1 MQVNTSSDDATA
13 TTPLLE
19 KDRNGGG
26 DGGWWGKVLVLD
38 VEEAKNQVLFSLT
51 MILTNAFYNAIPLVS
66 VMFAGHLGHLQPGAT
81 LANSWATVTGFAFMG
96 GSYIF
101 ELDNYS
107 DLNVCRGILDYKS
120 ICLFLEEEKDVYCF
134 LANKI
139 SAFYCFFCF
148 HEAITDAVLSV
159 QIHPELGAF
168 DQLEQNATN
177 AKIPFYERYG
187 MF

>member
-1 MQVNTSSDDATA
+1 MYLIREKVTEKLSHLLADSPNNSAASLNSSQTEN
-13 TTPLLE
+13 P
-19 KDRNGGG
+19 
-26 DGGWWGKVLVLD
+26 
-38 VEEAKNQVLFSLT
+38 Q
-51 MILTNAFYNAIPLVS
+51 
-66 VMFAGHLGHLQPGAT
+66 
-81 LANSWATVTGFAFMG
+81 G

>member
-1 MQVNTSSDDATA
+1 MYLIREKVTEKLSHLLADSPNNSAASLNSSQTEN
-13 TTPLLE
+13 P
-19 KDRNGGG
+19 
-26 DGGWWGKVLVLD
+26 
-38 VEEAKNQVLFSLT
+38 Q
-51 MILTNAFYNAIPLVS
+51 
-66 VMFAGHLGHLQPGAT
+66 
-81 LANSWATVTGFAFMG
+81 G

-120 ICLFLEEEKDVYCF
+120 ICLFLEEEKD
-134 LANKI
+134 
-139 SAFYCFFCF
+139 
-148 HEAITDAVLSV
+148 SV